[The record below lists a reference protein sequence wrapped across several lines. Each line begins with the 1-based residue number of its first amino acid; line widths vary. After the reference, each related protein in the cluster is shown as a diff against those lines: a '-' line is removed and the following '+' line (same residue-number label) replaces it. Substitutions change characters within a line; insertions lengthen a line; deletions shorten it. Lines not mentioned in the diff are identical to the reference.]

1 MKYFAFVLLLAFVLV
16 LPASALEISAPQVPE
31 SGRDLMPEESET
43 FSEGLRKVLKG
54 AVKRFRPDLAEA
66 SESCLCV
73 IVVALVSGLT
83 ASFSESVKRSAEL
96 VGTVTI
102 AALLLDSAHSL
113 ISLGT
118 QTITELSKYGKLLLP
133 VMTSAMAAQGQVTSS
148 TALYAGTAALNA
160 FLTTLLIKLM
170 IPMLYCFLAL
180 ATASA
185 ALGNEMLT
193 RLRERVKAVML
204 WTIKTIITVFT
215 AYLGITG
222 VVSGTTDA
230 ATLKATKFTIS
241 GVVPV
246 VGGILSDASEAVLV
260 SAGVVK
266 NAAGIYGILAILA
279 VLVTPFLRIG
289 VQYLMLKLT
298 GAFCAVFGSKA
309 LSAITEDFGSIMGLL
324 LAMAGSISLL
334 LLVSTVCFLRGVG

>member
-1 MKYFAFVLLLAFVLV
+1 MKYFAFVLLLALLLA

-31 SGRDLMPEESET
+31 SGRELMPEESET

-54 AVKRFRPDLAEA
+54 AVKQFRPDLAEA
-66 SESCLCV
+66 SENCLCV
-73 IVVALVSGLT
+73 IAVALVSGLT
-83 ASFSESVKRSAEL
+83 ASFSDTVKRSAEL
-96 VGTVTI
+96 AGTVTVS
-102 AALLLDSAHSL
+102 ALLLDSAHSL
-113 ISLGT
+113 ISLGM
-118 QTITELSKYGKLLLP
+118 QTITELSEYGKLLLP

-160 FLTTLLIKLM
+160 FLTALLIKLM

-193 RLRERVKAVML
+193 RLRERVKGVMQ
-204 WTIKTIITVFT
+204 WTIKTVITVFT

-230 ATLKATKFTIS
+230 VALKATKFTIS

-279 VLVTPFLRIG
+279 VLLTPFLRIG

-298 GAFCAVFGSKA
+298 ATFCAVFGTKS
-309 LSAITEDFGSIMGLL
+309 LSAITEDFASAMGLL